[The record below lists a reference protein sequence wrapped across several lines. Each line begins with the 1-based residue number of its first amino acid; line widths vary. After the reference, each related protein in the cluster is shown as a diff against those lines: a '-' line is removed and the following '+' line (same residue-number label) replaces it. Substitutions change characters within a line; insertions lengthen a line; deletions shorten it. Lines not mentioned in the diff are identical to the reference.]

1 MGYVVICKV
10 NLQVDGEGS
19 CSLLVADGALPSVL
33 LLTGSNLNSPLLP
46 AAPVAGVSGYV
57 TCQLR
62 QPFTSLR
69 NAGAVPNIKNCL
81 RTHTAAVKHCSL
93 NAP

>member
-10 NLQVDGEGS
+10 NLQVDGEGT
-19 CSLLVADGALPSVL
+19 CSLLVADGTLPSVL
-33 LLTGSNLNSPLLP
+33 LLTGSGSSAPCNLNSPLLP

-62 QPFTSLR
+62 QPFTSLK
-69 NAGAVPNIKNCL
+69 NAGTVPNIK
-81 RTHTAAVKHCSL
+81 TD
-93 NAP
+93 